1 MEWTDIIFNG
11 KNRQIKKR
19 DLCHYSLA
27 WQIYDDF
34 IGIVI
39 PKWLW
44 YELSSLS
51 TSLPY
56 FTKIISEIILL
67 EFSLIANNNEKTV
80 YK

>member
-1 MEWTDIIFNG
+1 MTLSEWTDIIFNG

-27 WQIYDDF
+27 WQIYDEF
-34 IGIVI
+34 IGFVI
-39 PKWLW
+39 NKWIW

-51 TSLPY
+51 TSIAY

-67 EFSLIANNNEKTV
+67 
-80 YK
+80 